1 MTQDQTTT
9 TSKKPQIQKLL
20 QEGKACLHSLDC
32 SVEYL
37 CPVDIKGCSERKKNK
52 YEKPK
57 VLQMLG

>member
-37 CPVDIKGCSERKKNK
+37 CPADIKGCSERKKK
-52 YEKPK
+52 IQKT
-57 VLQMLG
+57 